1 MKIDET
7 HQTSFQ
13 IRASHRRSRPNAFLA
28 QFLPPTLVLIVSAG
42 AVECLVAVLGIKPYL
57 LPRPSLVIATL
68 FRERADLLNGL
79 WTTAKGALLGFAAS
93 AVIGTLSA
101 IALASSIWARRAF
114 YPYTLFF
121 QTVPLVAVAP
131 LLIFWLDP
139 GLTSV
144 AVCAFIVSVFPV
156 IANTLTGLR
165 STDPALLDLFRLYH
179 AGPFARLLKLRLPS
193 ALPSLFTGLRVAAGL
208 AVIGT
213 VVAEFLVGT
222 LGAGEGLGVRISNA
236 AKNGHTDRVFAA
248 VLLASFLGLALFGAI
263 NLAGLFLLRRWHAS
277 EQS

>member
-1 MKIDET
+1 ME
-7 HQTSFQ
+7 HARF
-13 IRASHRRSRPNAFLA
+13 RPRRPNPFLTH
-28 QFLPPTLVLIVSAG
+28 FLPPALVLIVSAG
-42 AVECLVAVLGIKPYL
+42 LVEALAAGLGLKPYL
-57 LPRPSLVIATL
+57 LPRPSAVLATL
-68 FRERADLLNGL
+68 FRERADLLDGL
-79 WTTAKGALLGFAAS
+79 WTTAKGALLGFSAS
-93 AVIGTLSA
+93 AVIGTISA
-101 IALASSIWARRAF
+101 IALASSVWARRAF

-131 LLIFWLDP
+131 MLIVWLNP

-179 AGPFARLLKLRLPS
+179 AGPLARLWKLRLPS
-193 ALPSLFTGLRVAAGL
+193 ALPSIFTGLRVAAGL

-263 NLAGLFLLRRWHAS
+263 NLAGLLLLRRWHAS
-277 EQS
+277 ERQ